1 MPFDLFYRKSK
12 QQFLEKM
19 IAAFNKELQCHLH
32 KVHLLCLLA
41 NGLRLSNQC
50 DNQLL
55 QSVLLSLFPRE
66 LLHSNTEL
74 YNQDS
79 LLKTLKWFVAK
90 MSQLTKHV
98 ETMSPESE
106 FQSLTGVQLLVA
118 LLRAIGLRTRLVLV
132 LNPVSFKPASVKS
145 GRKSSEG
152 SPAAGSGKEPVR
164 KKSGDSN
171 GATKEGGSSEDVQ
184 TSRMSSVAESA
195 KDGSGKAGKNV
206 KDASVSDVMVE
217 GEPSTESRGRKRK
230 AAAGSQT
237 KRRTSKRLP
246 STEGDTSYDQHLQDE
261 GGVIKGEH
269 VSSSQGDRGKRSRGK
284 GKSRLH
290 QTGTGS
296 PYFKKSLKSQLEE
309 DVGVESYSN
318 SDSDFVPE
326 TQSSKVKIGGQ
337 PVYDDD
343 DSDDFDDK
351 PKGKRRR
358 KRSRGRL
365 SRGNKGTSPPLAK
378 KLKLAADE
386 NKNSSSEVLRR
397 ESEDD
402 PGRHHQDPSEAKEE
416 PDEPKSGEMYGTFN
430 LKF

>member
-1 MPFDLFYRKSK
+1 
-12 QQFLEKM
+12 
-19 IAAFNKELQCHLH
+19 
-32 KVHLLCLLA
+32 
-41 NGLRLSNQC
+41 
-50 DNQLL
+50 
-55 QSVLLSLFPRE
+55 
-66 LLHSNTEL
+66 
-74 YNQDS
+74 
-79 LLKTLKWFVAK
+79 

-98 ETMSPESE
+98 ETTLPESE

-132 LNPVSFKPASVKS
+132 LNPMSFKPASVKS

-171 GATKEGGSSEDVQ
+171 GSTKEGGSSEDVQ
-184 TSRMSSVAESA
+184 TTQMSSVAESTEG
-195 KDGSGKAGKNV
+195 GSGKAGKNV
-206 KDASVSDVMVE
+206 KDVSVSDIMVE
-217 GEPSTESRGRKRK
+217 REPPTESKGRKRK

-237 KRRTSKRLP
+237 KRRTNKRL
-246 STEGDTSYDQHLQDE
+246 SSAEGDTSYNQHLQDE
-261 GGVIKGEH
+261 GGVIKGERA
-269 VSSSQGDRGKRSRGK
+269 SSSQGGRGKRSRGK

-290 QTGTGS
+290 QTSTS
-296 PYFKKSLKSQLEE
+296 SRYFKKSLKSQPEE

-326 TQSSKVKIGGQ
+326 TQSSKVKNGGQ
-337 PVYDDD
+337 LVYDDDD

-351 PKGKRRR
+351 QKGKRRR
-358 KRSRGRL
+358 KRSQGRL

-402 PGRHHQDPSEAKEE
+402 PGHHHQDPSEAKEE

>member
-1 MPFDLFYRKSK
+1 
-12 QQFLEKM
+12 
-19 IAAFNKELQCHLH
+19 
-32 KVHLLCLLA
+32 
-41 NGLRLSNQC
+41 
-50 DNQLL
+50 
-55 QSVLLSLFPRE
+55 
-66 LLHSNTEL
+66 
-74 YNQDS
+74 
-79 LLKTLKWFVAK
+79 

-132 LNPVSFKPASVKS
+132 LNPMSFKPASVKS

-171 GATKEGGSSEDVQ
+171 GSTKEGGSSEDVQ
-184 TSRMSSVAESA
+184 TSRMSTVAESTEG
-195 KDGSGKAGKNV
+195 GSGKAGKNV
-206 KDASVSDVMVE
+206 KDVSVSDIMVE
-217 GEPSTESRGRKRK
+217 REPPTESRGRKRK

-237 KRRTSKRLP
+237 KRKTSKRL
-246 STEGDTSYDQHLQDE
+246 SSAEGDTSYNQHLQDE
-261 GGVIKGEH
+261 DGAIKGERT
-269 VSSSQGDRGKRSRGK
+269 SSSQGGRGKRSRGK

-290 QTGTGS
+290 QTSTWS
-296 PYFKKSLKSQLEE
+296 RYFKKSLKSQLEE
-309 DVGVESYSN
+309 DVGESGVESYSN

-326 TQSSKVKIGGQ
+326 TQSLKVKIGGQ
-337 PVYDDD
+337 LVYDDD

-351 PKGKRRR
+351 PKGKKRR

-365 SRGNKGTSPPLAK
+365 LMGNKGTSPPLAK

-386 NKNSSSEVLRR
+386 NKNSSSEVSRR

-402 PGRHHQDPSEAKEE
+402 PGRHQDPSEAKEE

>member
-41 NGLRLSNQC
+41 HGLRLSSQC

-55 QSVLLSLFPRE
+55 QSVLLSLLPRE
-66 LLHSNTEL
+66 LLQNNTEL

-79 LLKTLKWFVAK
+79 LLKTLKWFAVK
-90 MSQLTKHV
+90 ISQLTKHV
-98 ETMSPESE
+98 ETTLPESE

-118 LLRAIGLRTRLVLV
+118 LLRAIGLRTRLVLA

-164 KKSGDSN
+164 KKSGDSS
-171 GATKEGGSSEDVQ
+171 GAIKEGGSSEDVQ
-184 TSRMSSVAESA
+184 MSTVAESA
-195 KDGSGKAGKNV
+195 KGGSGKAGKNV
-206 KDASVSDVMVE
+206 KDVSVSDIMVE
-217 GEPSTESRGRKRK
+217 GEPPTESRRRKRK
-230 AAAGSQT
+230 AAARSQT

-246 STEGDTSYDQHLQDE
+246 SAEDDTSYNQRLQDE
-261 GGVIKGEH
+261 GGVIKGKH
-269 VSSSQGDRGKRSRGK
+269 ASSSQGGREKRPRGK

-318 SDSDFVPE
+318 SDSDFVPD

-337 PVYDDD
+337 PDDD

-365 SRGNKGTSPPLAK
+365 SRGSKGSSPPLAK

-386 NKNSSSEVLRR
+386 NKNSSSEVSRR

-402 PGRHHQDPSEAKEE
+402 PGHHQDPSAAKEE
-416 PDEPKSGEMYGTFN
+416 PDKPKSGDLYGMFD